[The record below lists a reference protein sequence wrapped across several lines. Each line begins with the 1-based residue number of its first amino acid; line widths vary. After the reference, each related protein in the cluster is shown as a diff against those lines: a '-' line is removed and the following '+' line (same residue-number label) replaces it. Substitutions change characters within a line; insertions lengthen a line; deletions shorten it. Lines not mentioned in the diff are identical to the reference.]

1 MSSIS
6 ETARTGQLTQAPT
19 TEAAPRA
26 PLAALWSPATIR
38 ARCAAI
44 TRAVDSGSSG
54 WFRLDRSRLPDL
66 ARRVAELTRQRYP
79 ELRVPLHSR
88 WRHFEA
94 GGVNRAAELDA
105 ALAGRDALDAA
116 RARIDLTVISVLLDA
131 GAGPDWRYDES
142 KAARLDPLAL
152 PAHRQRRD
160 ELLAMLDRASG
171 QGAAPAAAP
180 TAGPDISPGPEGDKP
195 EVPAAAAS
203 VQIVQPPLAASAPP
217 PASTQIWGRSEGL
230 AIATFRAFMAGS
242 FSQADKDPLRVDARV
257 LTRLDAAA
265 LRAIFQGGPSNPLTG
280 LDGRAELL
288 RRLGTVLEQRSGN
301 DGRLPRPSMLFD
313 AWLSRGGTVHAGD
326 ILSLLVSEWA
336 PIWLHGS
343 RVLGLPAGDVWPHAW
358 AGSDTGPEPGQN
370 PDRPTGGWVPF
381 HKLTQWLVYSL
392 VEPLQS
398 AGLQVTGLE
407 SLTGLPEYR
416 NGGLLL
422 DGGVIVPRDPRDLA
436 RSWKVSDEWVV
447 EWRALT
453 VQLLD
458 ELAALVR
465 AQLGLDAQ
473 QLPLA
478 AVLEGGTW
486 AAGRELAQSLRGGAP
501 PVRID
506 SDGTVF

>member
-1 MSSIS
+1 MSTIS
-6 ETARTGQLTQAPT
+6 EQGGTGRLTDAADTAPV
-19 TEAAPRA
+19 PRD
-26 PLAALWSPATIR
+26 PLAALWSPVTIR

-44 TRAVDSGSSG
+44 AQAVSDGRSG
-54 WFRLDRSRLPDL
+54 WFTLDRTQLPEL
-66 ARRVAELTRQRYP
+66 ARRVAELTRRRFP
-79 ELRVPLHSR
+79 DLRVPLHSR

-94 GGVNRAAELDA
+94 GGVDRAAELEA
-105 ALAGRDALDAA
+105 ALAGRDRLEAA

-142 KAARLDPLAL
+142 KAAHVDPLAL

-171 QGAAPAAAP
+171 QAAGPPAHEDGTPDAAAPAA
-180 TAGPDISPGPEGDKP
+180 
-195 EVPAAAAS
+195 
-203 VQIVQPPLAASAPP
+203 SA
-217 PASTQIWGRSEGL
+217 QRWGRSEGL
-230 AIATFRAFMAGS
+230 AIATFRAFMGGT
-242 FSQADKDPLRVDARV
+242 FSQAEDDPLRVDARV

-265 LRAIFQGGPSNPLTG
+265 LRAVFQGGPSNPLTG
-280 LDGRAELL
+280 LEGRAELL
-288 RRLGTVLEQRSGN
+288 RRLGAVLEASAAVP
-301 DGRLPRPSMLFD
+301 GRLPRPCDLFD
-313 AWLSRGGTVHAGD
+313 RWLLDDAPVHAGEL
-326 ILSLLVSEWA
+326 LSLLAAAWA
-336 PIWLHGS
+336 PIWLSGS

-358 AGSDTGPEPGQN
+358 AASESSQGA
-370 PDRPTGGWVPF
+370 DRPTGGWVPF

-392 VEPLQS
+392 VEPLQA
-398 AGLQVTGLE
+398 AGLQVIGLE

-436 RSWKVSDEWVV
+436 RSWPVGHEWVV

-453 VQLLD
+453 VHLLD
-458 ELAALVR
+458 ELAVQVR
-465 AQLGLDAQ
+465 EQLGLDAE

-486 AAGRELAQSLRGGAP
+486 AAGRELAHSLRGGPP
-501 PVRID
+501 PVRIE